1 MTDAI
6 FGLQGRVALITG
18 AAQGIGAVLARR
30 LSEAGAAV
38 AIIDLQAERGEALAK
53 AIASKGGRAI
63 FAKADVTR
71 AEEMD
76 AAVAMTV
83 ERFGGL
89 DILVNNVRPMDRN
102 RKSFPDSLAAWD
114 IEHDIMLRSPTHLIG
129 STLPHLARSGHG
141 VVLNIASVVAFT
153 ISHGSCGYHAAKA
166 AVVHLTRY
174 LAHEL
179 GPRGIRVN
187 CLCPGIVD
195 RDEGTKFTDDPACKA
210 VTDRVIPLKRAG
222 TGLDIGHAA
231 VFLCS
236 EAAAYITGQTL
247 VVDGGLTLGLS
258 FDAGMAVYRA
268 AQKGEI

>member
-1 MTDAI
+1 MNESV

-18 AAQGIGAVLARR
+18 AAQGIGAVLSRR
-30 LSEAGAAV
+30 LSQAGAAV
-38 AIIDLQAERGEALAK
+38 AVIDLQVERGEALVRELTA
-53 AIASKGGRAI
+53 KGGKAT
-63 FAKADVTR
+63 FVKADITR
-71 AEEMD
+71 AADMN
-76 AAVAMTV
+76 AAVAATV
-83 ERFGGL
+83 ERLGSL
-89 DILVNNVRPMDRN
+89 DILVNNARPMDRN
-102 RKSFPDSLAAWD
+102 RKAFPDSLAAWD
-114 IEHDIMLRSPTHLIG
+114 LEHDIMLRSPAHLVG
-129 STLPHLARSGHG
+129 SVLPHLERSGRG

-179 GPRGIRVN
+179 GPRGVRVN

-195 RDEGTKFTDDPACKA
+195 RDEGTKFTDDPASKA

-268 AQKGEI
+268 AKNAEI